1 MMLKNIL
8 AAERLK
14 LKRSK
19 IWVLYVL
26 APFIS
31 VILAYTNFHNNYKL
45 FVQPG
50 DNEWIEAWTQ
60 VAVFMGSFV
69 LPILVGIYAAF
80 VCRGEH
86 IGGGWKQL
94 LALPVLRSRVFFAKS
109 VMVAV
114 MVAATMGI
122 LFILFMMVGF
132 LNGLKGDLP
141 FFAILGYV
149 AQGSIACLPLI
160 VLQLIVSIRFK
171 TFGIPLAVSI
181 GFTLPSILAANTLLG
196 QIYPWTLPMLGMSP
210 PDESPIDSYLL
221 FYGVLIVLFILFTVP
236 GVRNFSRRDMV

>member
-1 MMLKNIL
+1 MLKNIL

-19 IWVLYVL
+19 MWVLYVL
-26 APFIS
+26 APLIS
-31 VILAYTNFHNNYKL
+31 VILAYTNFHNNYNL

-86 IGGGWKQL
+86 IGGWKQL

-132 LNGLKGDLP
+132 LNGLKGGLP

-149 AQGSIACLPLI
+149 VQGSIASLPLI

-181 GFTLPSILAANTLLG
+181 GFTLPSILAANTPLG
-196 QIYPWTLPMLGMSP
+196 QIYPWALPMLGMSP
-210 PDESPIDSYLL
+210 PDESPIASYPL
-221 FYGVLIVLFILFTVP
+221 FYGVLIVLLILFTVL

>member
-1 MMLKNIL
+1 MLKNIL

-19 IWVLYVL
+19 MWVLYVL

-31 VILAYTNFHNNYKL
+31 VILAYTNFRNNYKL

-50 DNEWIEAWTQ
+50 DNEWVEAWTQ
-60 VAVFMGSFV
+60 IAVFMGSFV

-86 IGGGWKQL
+86 VGGGWKQL
-94 LALPVLRSRVFFAKS
+94 LAQPVLRSQVFFAKS

-114 MVAATMGI
+114 MVAVTMSILWI
-122 LFILFMMVGF
+122 LFILFGF
-132 LNGLKGDLP
+132 LNGLKGGLP
-141 FFAILGYV
+141 FFTILGYV
-149 AQGSIACLPLI
+149 VQGSIACLPLI
-160 VLQLIVSIRFK
+160 VLQLIISSRYK

-181 GFTLPSILAANTLLG
+181 GFTLPSILAANTPLG

-210 PDESPIDSYLL
+210 PDESPIDSYPL
-221 FYGVLIVLFILFTVP
+221 FYSVLIVLFVLVTAF

>member
-1 MMLKNIL
+1 MKNLL

-14 LKRSK
+14 LKRSNM
-19 IWVLYVL
+19 WVLYVS

-31 VILAYTNFHNNYKL
+31 VLLAYTNFRNNYKQ

-50 DNEWIEAWTQ
+50 DNEWVEAWTQ

-86 IGGGWKQL
+86 AGGGWKQL
-94 LALPVLRSRVFFAKS
+94 LALPVLRSRVFFAKAA
-109 VMVAV
+109 VVVMMVAV
-114 MVAATMGI
+114 TMGNLYT
-122 LFILFMMVGF
+122 LFIVFGF

-141 FFAILGYV
+141 FFAVLGYV
-149 AQGSIACLPLI
+149 VQGSIACLPLI
-160 VLQLIVSIRFK
+160 VLQLIISVRHQ
-171 TFGIPLAVSI
+171 TFGLPLAVSI
-181 GFTLPSILAANTLLG
+181 GFTLPSILAANTPLG

-210 PDESPIDSYLL
+210 PDESPIDSYPL
-221 FYGVLIVLFILFTVP
+221 FYSILMVLGTVLMVWGI
-236 GVRNFSRRDMV
+236 RSFSRRDMV